1 MTGLRMQNSSIRV
14 AGFLKI
20 FVDSLVL
27 SLCLIVLSKLYNSD
41 LESIERLFYAVSF
54 YLIVFCDV
62 VVAFVLGFSTT
73 IFSHQRVNMLT
84 MSVLRFLIDLA
95 IIQFF
100 NYVFLKERLG
110 VYSPVILIFSL
121 FITCVFAVFWRL
133 LFFESLYFDKK
144 YRVFCDLKYEAMIK
158 KDLHTFKGDFQYF
171 AVNDFAGQI
180 NDIKLF
186 YVIQDASLNKDE
198 LQQLMQMKMQ
208 GFKILTISQFYEQI
222 LRKIP
227 VELVSMRGLIFE
239 SGFELTSRMFLQRT
253 KRVVDVVLS
262 ILLFLITWPL
272 ILIFGILHKFESA
285 GPVFYTQT
293 RTGKKGELFTI
304 YKLRSMRANAEAGG
318 AVWAQSN
325 DPRITK
331 IGQFT
336 RVTRIDELPQLLN
349 VLKGDMSFI
358 GPRPERPEF
367 NSSLA
372 EQVSFYELRHSV
384 RPGLTGWAQ
393 VKYPYGASVE
403 DSKEK
408 LQYDLFY
415 IKNYS
420 LLLDFEILMK
430 TVFVVFFRKGR

>member
-1 MTGLRMQNSSIRV
+1 MQDSQIRFR
-14 AGFLKI
+14 GFFKI
-20 FVDSLVL
+20 LIDSAIL
-27 SLCLIVLSKLYNSD
+27 SFSLIILSKIYNPD
-41 LESIERLFYAVSF
+41 LESIEQLFFAISF
-54 YLIVFCDV
+54 YLIIFCDV
-62 VVAFVLGFSTT
+62 IVAFVLGFSTT

-100 NYVFLKERLG
+100 NYVFLKDRLG
-110 VYSPVILIFSL
+110 VYSPVILILSL
-121 FITCVFAVFWRL
+121 FVTCVFAVFWRL

-158 KDLHTFKGDFQYF
+158 KDLHTFKGDFHYY
-171 AVNDFAGQI
+171 ATIDFAAHI
-180 NDIKLF
+180 NDPTLF
-186 YVIQDASLNKDE
+186 YVVQDAALKKDE
-198 LQQLMQMKMQ
+198 LQQLMQLKMQ

-239 SGFELTSRMFLQRT
+239 NGFELTSKMFLQRT
-253 KRVVDVVLS
+253 KRVLDIILS
-262 ILLFLITWPL
+262 IFIFLITWPL
-272 ILIFGILHKFESA
+272 ILVFGVLHKIESP
-285 GPVFYTQT
+285 GPIFYTQL
-293 RTGKKGELFTI
+293 RTGKKGQGFII
-304 YKLRSMRANAEAGG
+304 YKLRSMRTNAETAG
-318 AVWAQSN
+318 AVWAQSD

-331 IGQFT
+331 IGKFT

-367 NSSLA
+367 NISLS
-372 EQVSFYELRHSV
+372 EQISFYELRHSV

>member
-1 MTGLRMQNSSIRV
+1 MQDNRIRV
-14 AGFLKI
+14 KGFFKI
-20 FVDSLVL
+20 LIDSVVL
-27 SLCLIVLSKLYNSD
+27 SLCLIVLSRLYNPE

-54 YLIVFCDV
+54 YLIIFCDV

-84 MSVLRFLIDLA
+84 MSLLRFLIDLA
-95 IIQFF
+95 VIQFF

-121 FITCVFAVFWRL
+121 FITCAFAVFWRL

-144 YRVFCDLKYEAMIK
+144 YRVFCDLRYEAMIK
-158 KDLHTFKGDFQYF
+158 KDLHGFKGNFQYF

-180 NDIKLF
+180 DDRELF
-186 YVIQDASLNKDE
+186 YVVQDASLNKDE
-198 LQQLMQMKMQ
+198 LQQLMQLKMQ
-208 GFKILTISQFYEQI
+208 GYKILTISQFYEQI

-253 KRVVDVVLS
+253 KRVVDVILS
-262 ILLFLITWPL
+262 IFIFLLTWPL
-272 ILIFGILHKFESA
+272 ILIFGVLHKLESP
-285 GPVFYTQT
+285 GPIFYTQT
-293 RTGKKGELFTI
+293 RTGKKGEAFTI
-304 YKLRSMRANAEAGG
+304 YKLRSMRLNAEAGG
-318 AVWAQSN
+318 AVWAQTN
-325 DPRITK
+325 DPRITR

-349 VLKGDMSFI
+349 VLKGEMSFI

-372 EQVSFYELRHSV
+372 EQISFYDLRHSV

>member
-1 MTGLRMQNSSIRV
+1 MRDNQIQV
-14 AGFLKI
+14 KGFVKI
-20 FVDSLVL
+20 LFDSLIL
-27 SLCLIVLSKLYNSD
+27 SLSLIVLSKIYNPE
-41 LESIERLFYAVSF
+41 LESIEQLFFAISF
-54 YLIVFCDV
+54 YLIIFCDFL
-62 VVAFVLGFSTT
+62 VAFVLGFSTT

-100 NYVFLKERLG
+100 NYVFLKDRLG

-121 FITCVFAVFWRL
+121 FITCAFAVFWRL

-158 KDLHTFKGDFQYF
+158 KDLHSFKGDFKYF
-171 AVNDFAGQI
+171 ATHDFSGHIDDQS
-180 NDIKLF
+180 LF
-186 YVIQDASLNKDE
+186 YVVQDAALEKDE
-198 LQQLMQMKMQ
+198 LQQLMQLKMQ
-208 GFKILTISQFYEQI
+208 GYKILTISQFYEQI

-239 SGFELTSRMFLQRT
+239 NGFELTSKMFLQRT
-253 KRVVDVVLS
+253 KRVADIILS
-262 ILLFLITWPL
+262 ILIFLITWPL
-272 ILIFGILHKFESA
+272 ILIFGLLHKLESP
-285 GPVFYTQT
+285 GPIFYTQL
-293 RTGKKGELFTI
+293 RTGKKGENFTI
-304 YKLRSMRANAEAGG
+304 YKLRSMRVNAEASG
-318 AVWAQSN
+318 AVWAQSD

-331 IGQFT
+331 IGKFT

-349 VLKGDMSFI
+349 VLKGEMSFI

-367 NSSLA
+367 NTSLA
-372 EQVSFYELRHSV
+372 EQIAFYELRHSV